1 MYGTES
7 AGAEA
12 RIGSEVSSLEKPSV
26 VSSTPCRLCQARGA
40 DGCLPDGTPVCSSCA
55 EVTTHD
61 DRECPHEETRRYGH
75 VSNAGEAIIELRCED
90 CGMSLGQV
98 NAP

>member
-7 AGAEA
+7 AGPKA
-12 RIGSEVSSLEKPSV
+12 RTSSEVSSLEKPCVASV
-26 VSSTPCRLCQARGA
+26 TPCRLCQARGA
-40 DGCLPDGTPVCSSCA
+40 DGCLPDGTPICSSCA
-55 EVTTHD
+55 EVTIHED
-61 DRECPHEETRRYGH
+61 GECAHEHTRRVGR
-75 VSNAGEAIIELRCED
+75 VSNAGEAIVELRCEE